1 MLIAIRL
8 IFRSALLLALAFAA
22 SAQAMCVRN
31 MADLASLSIQL
42 DTGKRE
48 LPMNLQAQSSFC
60 TADHNMLSP
69 DQAKQPLVLY
79 VSVSKPAGSL
89 GCQAKKGA
97 ACVVACVNSAGNAL
111 QVPAGALLSMDIYQR
126 DSETSRVGQPFLEIN
141 PNNGRDATTRVR
153 CS

>member
-31 MADLASLSIQL
+31 MADLASLTIQP
-42 DTGKRE
+42 GNGIAE
-48 LPMNLQAQSSFC
+48 LPMTLQAQSSFC
-60 TADHNMLSP
+60 TSDHNNLTLE
-69 DQAKQPLVLY
+69 QAKQPLVLY
-79 VSVSKPAGSL
+79 VTVIKPAGSL
-89 GCQAKKGA
+89 GCTGQRAT
-97 ACVVACVNSAGNAL
+97 ACVVVCVNSKGNAL
-111 QVPAGALLSMDIYQR
+111 RVPAGALLSMDIYQR
-126 DSETSRVGQPFLEIN
+126 DSETSRVGQPFIEIN